1 MPYKDPE
8 KQRAAQ
14 RKYEQKRR
22 GKRHTIWMC
31 VFYEESSPYWHD
43 GLDEQG
49 VATCVSP
56 VHDRDVWTAHDEAK
70 NPAHKAGKAKKAHRH
85 LLTEFENPVSYEDF
99 KEYLEDA
106 GIKSTN
112 IKFVKSM
119 RGMARY
125 LTHMDSRDK
134 ARYDDEDVEEF
145 GGASWHEW
153 CERSEDDHAMMGE
166 MRMFIVQYEVKDFW
180 AFQSYCDMNRPEWSR
195 LLDRKCY
202 VIEKFISSVRAW
214 ANAGKPDQS
223 WVAAAIEGDRK
234 EDRQKDPDE

>member
-119 RGMARY
+119 RGM
-125 LTHMDSRDK
+125 
-134 ARYDDEDVEEF
+134 
-145 GGASWHEW
+145 G
-153 CERSEDDHAMMGE
+153 SEDDHAMMGE